1 MLERAHYLRELQS
14 SLRQFPAVALFG
26 PRQVGKTTLARALS
40 GKTKSVFLDLERQS
54 DRSKLI
60 DPEAFFKDHTK
71 ELIIID
77 EVQHIP
83 ELFTHLR
90 PAIDEHRQPGRFLLL
105 GSASPALVKGVSESL
120 AGRIRY
126 LELPPIT
133 LTEAEKNN
141 IDFNKLWMRGG
152 FPLSLTA
159 SNNLSSLTWR
169 QQLIH
174 SFVER
179 DLSLL
184 FGIGIS
190 GNTVRNFWQMLA
202 HLQGSLFNAQA
213 LGLSLGVSGVTVRRY
228 LDFLEGAYLVRILQ
242 PWFVNASKRLVKSPK
257 VYIRDSGLLHAFL
270 NLQDKDSLLGHPIAG
285 FSWEGFVIEQI
296 IHSMPDN
303 VRAFFYRTHHGAE
316 ADLVL
321 VRGVTPIAAIEIK
334 LTNAPIVSRGFYQ
347 AIEDLSVDKGFLITP
362 GSDTYSQRNVR
373 VTNVRHFIEKILPAL

>member
-1 MLERAHYLRELQS
+1 MLKRAHHLRELQS
-14 SLRQFPAVALFG
+14 SLRQFPAVALLG

-126 LELPPIT
+126 LELSPIT
-133 LTEAEKNN
+133 LAEAEKNN
-141 IDFNKLWMRGG
+141 IDFNKLWVRGG

-169 QQLIH
+169 QQLIY

-184 FGIGIS
+184 FGVSIS

-202 HLQGSLFNAQA
+202 HQQGSLFNAQA

-228 LDFLEGAYLVRILQ
+228 LDFLEAAYLVRILQ

-270 NLQDKDSLLGHPIAG
+270 NLPDKDSLLGHPVAG

-296 IHSMPDN
+296 IYSMPND
-303 VRAFFYRTHHGAE
+303 VSAFFYRTHHGAE

-362 GSDTYSQRNVR
+362 SSDTYSQRNVR
-373 VTNVRHFIEKILPAL
+373 VTNVRHFIEKTLPAL